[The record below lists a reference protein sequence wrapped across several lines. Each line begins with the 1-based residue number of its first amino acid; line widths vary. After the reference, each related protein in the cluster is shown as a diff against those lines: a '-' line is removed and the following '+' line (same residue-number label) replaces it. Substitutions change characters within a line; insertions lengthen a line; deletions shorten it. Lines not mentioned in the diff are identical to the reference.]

1 MGHEVVDLWP
11 DVPLFDL
18 AAELDRR
25 AFSPELI
32 LQEERLG
39 RRTTLLGLSRFSC
52 PKLYW
57 SLDTHLNLFW
67 QRFYLRLFDGVLT
80 PHLSLLERRGDMPP
94 AVGRMAMFA
103 QDRPFVPF
111 ARRRVAVGLVARLSP
126 QRPVRLWLAE
136 LLARRFGASVARDLP
151 FADMLDR
158 YADTRLAPNESL
170 LGEVNFRLM
179 EAAGCGCLVLS
190 PDVGPD
196 QDALFEPGREIA
208 TYTHALELAELLD
221 HYLARPDEAERMG
234 RAAWERVRAEHLPPR
249 RAEQAFAFAAGL
261 GCGAARGAAAET
273 ALLLALGEMWR
284 GGMTDA
290 DPRALAA
297 ALDRLPPSPET
308 AAERL
313 ILLTEAGLADA
324 SAAGREAALSLA
336 RELLAAGCFAG
347 DLDVDLAG
355 SMAGV
360 LLDDFALARAF
371 WLRRVM
377 AGQADRPGQVGGD
390 GRPGDPRPSR
400 PSRLSHP
407 SRPSPSPS
415 PPPPRDPARLCRWWA
430 GELATAGRVGSDGFP
445 YDPVA
450 RLPRAAMECLHLALR
465 LDPEDSEAARRLE
478 ALAATLP
485 GRDYLRLSLLSTLA
499 LRAPDDWRTGLK
511 LGLAGLRCCRLE
523 PALADIARAS
533 TQAAARGKAAAF
545 SRALEARDPGG
556 LIAAALRSA
565 G

>member
-1 MGHEVVDLWP
+1 MRLGRELRAMGHEVVDLWP

-67 QRFYLRLFDGVLT
+67 QRFYLRLFDGVLS
-80 PHLSLLERRGDMPP
+80 PHLSLLERRGDMPS

-126 QRPVRLWLAE
+126 QRPVRRWLAE
-136 LLARRFGASVARDLP
+136 LLAQRFGAAVAQDMP

-179 EAAGCGCLVLS
+179 EAAGCGCIVLS

-208 TYTHALELAELLD
+208 TYTHVLELAELLD

-234 RAAWERVRAEHLPPR
+234 RAAWERVRAEHLPRR

-313 ILLTEAGLADA
+313 ILLTEAGLADV
-324 SAAGREAALSLA
+324 STSGRAAALSLA
-336 RELLAAGCFAG
+336 RELLAAGRFAG
-347 DLDVDLAG
+347 ELEVDLAG

-360 LLDDFALARAF
+360 LFDDFALARAF

-377 AGQADRPGQVGGD
+377 AGQHGRG
-390 GRPGDPRPSR
+390 GRPDGAPSAP
-400 PSRLSHP
+400 PS
-407 SRPSPSPS
+407 
-415 PPPPRDPARLCRWWA
+415 PPPRDPARLCRWWA
-430 GELATAGRVGSDGFP
+430 GELAAAGRVGSDGFP
-445 YDPVA
+445 YDPMA

-533 TQAAARGKAAAF
+533 AQAAALGKAAAF